1 MALASILVALTLL
14 VFFAAMVIGFIWW
27 LVVLIEA
34 LKIPD
39 PIWLAAGQSKI
50 LFVALMVLLGIIG
63 SIVYVVVAR
72 PQLRA
77 AGASI

>member
-1 MALASILVALTLL
+1 MAAASIVFALVLL
-14 VFFAAMVIGFIWW
+14 VFFAAMVVGFIWW

-39 PIWLAAGQSKI
+39 PVWTAAGQNKI
-50 LFVALMVLLGIIG
+50 VYVALMVLLGVVG
-63 SIVYVVVAR
+63 SLVYVVVAR

-77 AGASI
+77 AGAPI